1 MQAEL
6 DGSAGLGRSDDDFP
20 HAVELIRRAGSVL
33 LVGHI
38 NPDADALGSAL
49 ALGLA
54 LERRGV
60 AVAVAFGA
68 PDLVPESLRTLPG
81 QHLVRPVRE
90 VPTHIDLLIT
100 MDVASAERLGG
111 LEPLLDTVPSLVV
124 DHHTSNTGF
133 GTHHLIDPSAEA
145 TVVLVRRILRAL
157 DAPVDADIAANLYA
171 GLATDT
177 GIFRNVT
184 GATHELAAE
193 LADVLIEAGIRP
205 AQLMRPIVDTHPF
218 GWLTMLAAVLGRA
231 QLDAAAVNGKGLVHT
246 AVTLDD
252 AAGLRQE
259 ELDSVIDILRT
270 VREADVA
277 AVVKQLG
284 PQLWQVSL
292 RGTPGGIDVSQAAA
306 ALGGGGHVLAA
317 GYTWHGHY
325 ATAVTA
331 LTEVLAR
338 SGV

>member
-1 MQAEL
+1 
-6 DGSAGLGRSDDDFP
+6 
-20 HAVELIRRAGSVL
+20 
-33 LVGHI
+33 
-38 NPDADALGSAL
+38 
-49 ALGLA
+49 
-54 LERRGV
+54 
-60 AVAVAFGA
+60 
-68 PDLVPESLRTLPG
+68 
-81 QHLVRPVRE
+81 
-90 VPTHIDLLIT
+90 
-100 MDVASAERLGG
+100 MDVASAQRLGS
-111 LEPLLDTVPSLVV
+111 LEPLLDTVPSLVL

-133 GTHHLIDPSAEA
+133 GTHHLIDPAAEA
-145 TVVLVRRILRAL
+145 TVVLVRRILRAI

-218 GWLTMLAAVLGRA
+218 GWLTMLSAVLGRA
-231 QLDAAAVNGKGLVHT
+231 ELAADAAGGRGLVHT
-246 AVTLDD
+246 AVTLED

-270 VREADVA
+270 AREADVA
-277 AVVKQLG
+277 AVVKQIG
-284 PQLWQVSL
+284 SGLWQVSL
-292 RGTPGGIDVSQAAA
+292 RGTPGGVDVSRAAA

-317 GYTWHGHY
+317 GYTWRGDY
-325 ATAVTA
+325 AAAVTA
-331 LTEVLAR
+331 LTEVLGR